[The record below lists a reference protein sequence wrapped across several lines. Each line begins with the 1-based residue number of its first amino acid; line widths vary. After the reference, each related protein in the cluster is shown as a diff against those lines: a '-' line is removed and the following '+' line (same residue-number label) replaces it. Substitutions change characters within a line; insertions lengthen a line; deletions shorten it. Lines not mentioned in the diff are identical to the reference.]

1 LRKKGFFIE
10 SITTMGYR
18 SQEEPSSLIYR
29 IHMNHRWLGM
39 EKPNV
44 AKQIFAKGRV
54 CSRYLI
60 KGSRFIII

>member
-1 LRKKGFFIE
+1 
-10 SITTMGYR
+10 MGYR